1 MTKHDPTVGKNAET
15 TTDFETRVEAAFF
28 EFIGKNGGK
37 MPTNSQL
44 NEIVGTSM
52 SRLCPLTRRLKEKH
66 MARETKLSAMS
77 DVPDEIRVAHE
88 RLLTDL
94 WIMTRDL
101 QNAELVEMKKALQLQ
116 RRDHRAE
123 IDDFETIILD
133 LETLLDVTQGH
144 NAAATQ
150 KISELE
156 AQAADLKAQL
166 AEANVRQSERQSL
179 LDELKAA
186 LGTPARTKPASA
198 RKSAAKP
205 AEDDEPETLELPFK

>member
-1 MTKHDPTVGKNAET
+1 MTKHDTTLGKTAET

-28 EFIGKNGGK
+28 EFMGKNGGK

-77 DVPDEIRVAHE
+77 DVPVEIRAAHE

-101 QNAELVEMKKALQLQ
+101 QNAELVEMKKTLELQ

-123 IDDFETIILD
+123 IDDFEAILLD
-133 LETLLDVTQGH
+133 LETRLDVTQGH
-144 NAAATQ
+144 NATAAQ
-150 KISELE
+150 RINELE
-156 AQAADLKAQL
+156 AQAAELETQL
-166 AEANVRQSERQSL
+166 AEANVRLSERQSL
-179 LDELKAA
+179 LDELKSA

-198 RKSAAKP
+198 KKSTAKP
-205 AEDDEPETLELPFK
+205 TDDDEPETLELPFK